1 MSELIVN
8 RILIVSIGIIII
20 IYLKNKIKINY
31 LFKILINIIIIIIIV
46 IIILLLF
53 VSLLMYFWVY
63 FGDSCSQHEAY
74 EAPGKR
80 NGLYAFHLL
89 NHLRRN
95 ERIELILMDVAR
107 GMLKEELL
115 S

>member
-1 MSELIVN
+1 MVDVFIWLI
-8 RILIVSIGIIII
+8 L
-20 IYLKNKIKINY
+20 
-31 LFKILINIIIIIIIV
+31 
-46 IIILLLF
+46 
-53 VSLLMYFWVY
+53 VY
-63 FGDSCSQHEAY
+63 FGGSCSQHEAY

-89 NHLRRN
+89 NHLTRN